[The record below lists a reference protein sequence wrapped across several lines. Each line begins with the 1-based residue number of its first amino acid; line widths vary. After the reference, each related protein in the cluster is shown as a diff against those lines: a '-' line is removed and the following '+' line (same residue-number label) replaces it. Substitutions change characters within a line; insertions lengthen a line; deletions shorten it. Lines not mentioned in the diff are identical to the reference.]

1 MLWEQSK
8 RLLPG
13 SIVALTP
20 AKDMFKSVCR
30 IATVAARPLTS
41 VQFNPP
47 EIDLFWARP
56 EDIEMDPLEE
66 WVMVESRIG
75 YFEAYRHT
83 LRSLQK
89 MAFER

>member
-1 MLWEQSK
+1 
-8 RLLPG
+8 
-13 SIVALTP
+13 
-20 AKDMFKSVCR
+20 MFKSVCR
-30 IATVAARPLTS
+30 VATVAARPLTS
-41 VQFNPP
+41 IQLNPP

-56 EDIEMDPLEE
+56 EDIEMDPQEE